1 MQNELELLSSF
12 FFFQK
17 IWKKSE
23 TCANGFFTH
32 EFSESTGMYTVKINS
47 VIYGEHG

>member
-23 TCANGFFTH
+23 ACVNGFFTH
-32 EFSESTGMYTVKINS
+32 RFSELTGTYTIELTL
-47 VIYGEHG
+47 VITDEL